1 VAKLGRN
8 RERCMLQPNGAC
20 LLRICVIAAESAK
33 SKPRVVSDAVCIS
46 LFSPSVLSAPRVLKS
61 SDAMNLNLIDAFS
74 RFGATPT
81 NRVRGLSAIATNGA
95 VVLNCSQQHFA
106 HPSRGVLRYE
116 DRLSREPQ
124 DSKDI
129 ALLSQHLTLARDGA
143 LPVRM
148 VVAVSDPKRRG
159 YHVRPDLIGK
169 VVKFDGDHFM
179 IDFTRPEETGRG
191 APQLRHRSSE

>member
-1 VAKLGRN
+1 
-8 RERCMLQPNGAC
+8 
-20 LLRICVIAAESAK
+20 
-33 SKPRVVSDAVCIS
+33 
-46 LFSPSVLSAPRVLKS
+46 
-61 SDAMNLNLIDAFS
+61 MNLNLFDAFG
-74 RFGATPT
+74 RFGATPSS
-81 NRVRGLSAIATNGA
+81 RLRGLSAIAADGA

-124 DSKDI
+124 DPRDV
-129 ALLSQHLTLARDGA
+129 ALLGQHLASARDGA

-148 VVAVSDPKRRG
+148 VVAFSSDPKRGTSRG

-179 IDFTRPEETGRG
+179 IDFTRLEEVCQPAGSIGR
-191 APQLRHRSSE
+191 R